1 MKIKKESIVV
11 NRRLKPKKEEK
22 LTEIQFNI
30 MIAFTG
36 KKIN

>member
-1 MKIKKESIVV
+1 MKVQRESIVV
-11 NRRLKPKKEEK
+11 NRRLKPKKEDKSK
-22 LTEIQFNI
+22 LEFNL